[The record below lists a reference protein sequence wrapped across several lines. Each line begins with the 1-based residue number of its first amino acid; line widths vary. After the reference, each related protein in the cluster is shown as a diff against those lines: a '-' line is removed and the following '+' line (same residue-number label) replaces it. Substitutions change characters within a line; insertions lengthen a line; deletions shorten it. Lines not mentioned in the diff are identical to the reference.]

1 MSTQVTNYYQIV
13 SQLPEDASIS
23 FQDVSWS
30 DYEEGNRINL
40 DFEIDPPP
48 DIVVEIDV
56 HHDSR
61 SRFPVY
67 AALGVPEIWRYDG
80 REMTI
85 YHLSQTEDESSYVR
99 GPSSAALPIL
109 TATLLTESIDRMRSE
124 GELSALLAFDQW
136 LQTRQ

>member
-13 SQLPEDASIS
+13 SQMPQDASVS

-30 DYEEGNRINL
+30 DYEE
-40 DFEIDPPP
+40 
-48 DIVVEIDV
+48 
-56 HHDSR
+56 
-61 SRFPVY
+61 
-67 AALGVPEIWRYDG
+67 
-80 REMTI
+80 
-85 YHLSQTEDESSYVR
+85 LSPTEDESSYVR